1 MQTQLQTLDKKDA
14 QMKRTI
20 LTIALC
26 SAFMVLLTGCRGSY
40 GSMKGGQTETSVTL
54 TGKNYR
60 LIKGGAV
67 GKSSGFRF
75 LCIIPFA
82 APNYANAKASL
93 YKSVGEPLTGRA
105 IALANQTEDR
115 SLTVFILFSVPK
127 ITITADV
134 IEFVDPSV
142 GGNAAPPTSTTAPA
156 TTTTTTNAAPK

>member
-1 MQTQLQTLDKKDA
+1 
-14 QMKRTI
+14 
-20 LTIALC
+20 
-26 SAFMVLLTGCRGSY
+26 
-40 GSMKGGQTETSVTL
+40 MKGGQTETSVSL

-67 GKSSGFRF
+67 GESSGFRL

-82 APNYANAKASL
+82 APNYANAKASV

-115 SLTVFILFSVPK
+115 SLAVFILFSIPR

-134 IEFVDPSV
+134 IEFTD
-142 GGNAAPPTSTTAPA
+142 APA
-156 TTTTTTNAAPK
+156 AGKY